1 MYRYVVRRLLLVIL
15 TLFSVSIIVFGT
27 VRLIPGDLI
36 DRIVVENVRRSG
48 VDGFIVDRD
57 ALEQALGLDVPI
69 YIQYGRWLGKIVFR
83 GDLSVSLRNGQSVT
97 TIMKS
102 RVLVTF
108 ELGLMALVI
117 GILMALPIGIYSA
130 LRQDTIFDYLG
141 RSTALI
147 GLSLPNFWLAT
158 MVMIFPV
165 IWWGWSPT
173 LGLIPFTEDPLG
185 NLKQFVLPGLIM
197 GTAMAAN
204 AMRMTRTMML
214 EVLRQ
219 DYIRTAYSKGLRER
233 VVVSRHALKNAMIPV
248 VTIVGASLPVLVGGA
263 VIMEN
268 IFGLPGMGRL
278 MLDSLQQRD
287 YTIVSGVNLV
297 IATAIIGANLL
308 VDISYAYLDP
318 RVRYG

>member
-48 VDGFIVDRD
+48 VDGFIVDRE

-69 YIQYGRWLGKIVFR
+69 YVQYGRWLGKIVFR

-97 TIMKS
+97 KIMKS
-102 RVLVTF
+102 RIPVTF

-117 GILMALPIGIYSA
+117 GTLIALPIGIYSA
-130 LRQDTIFDYLG
+130 VRQDTVFDYLG

-165 IWWGWSPT
+165 IWWGWSPA
-173 LGLIPFTEDPLG
+173 LGVIPFTEDPLG
-185 NLKQFVLPGLIM
+185 NLKQFALPGLIM

>member
-1 MYRYVVRRLLLVIL
+1 MYRYVIRRLLLVIV

-57 ALEQALGLDVPI
+57 ALEKALGLDVPI
-69 YIQYGRWLGKIVFR
+69 HVQYGRWLGNIVFR

-97 TIMKS
+97 KIMKS

-108 ELGLMALVI
+108 ELGLMALAI
-117 GILMALPIGIYSA
+117 GTLMALPIGIFSA
-130 LRQDTIFDYLG
+130 LRQDTVFDYLG

-158 MVMIFPV
+158 MIMIFPT
-165 IWWGWSPT
+165 IWWGWSPA
-173 LGLIPFTEDPLG
+173 LGVISFTEDPLG
-185 NLKQFVLPGLIM
+185 NLKQFALPGLIM

-219 DYIRTAYSKGLRER
+219 DYIRTAYSKGLRES

-297 IATAIIGANLL
+297 IATTIIGANLL

>member
-1 MYRYVVRRLLLVIL
+1 MYRYVVRRLLLVVL
-15 TLFSVSIIVFGT
+15 TLFSVSIIVFAT

-69 YIQYGRWLGKIVFR
+69 YVQYGRWLGRIVFR
-83 GDLSVSLRNGQSVT
+83 GDLSVSLRSGQPVT
-97 TIMKS
+97 KLMKS

-117 GILMALPIGIYSA
+117 GTLIALPIGIYSA
-130 LRQDTIFDYLG
+130 LRQDTVFDYLG

-158 MVMIFPV
+158 MIMIFPT
-165 IWWGWSPT
+165 IWWGWSPA
-173 LGLIPFTEDPLG
+173 LGVISFTEDPLG
-185 NLKQFVLPGLIM
+185 NLKQFAVPGLIM

-233 VVVSRHALKNAMIPV
+233 LVVSRHALKNAMIPV
-248 VTIVGASLPVLVGGA
+248 ITILGASLPVLVGGA

>member
-165 IWWGWSPT
+165 IWWGWSPDSRADSFHGRPAGKPET
-173 LGLIPFTEDPLG
+173 
-185 NLKQFVLPGLIM
+185 VLSSRSDYGD
-197 GTAMAAN
+197 GHGGKRN
-204 AMRMTRTMML
+204 AYDAHHDAGGVEARLYQDCLFEGSQGEGGGQQTRTEERHDPSRNHSGSQL
-214 EVLRQ
+214 ACPGRRCRNYGEH
-219 DYIRTAYSKGLRER
+219 IRPARDGTSHVGFAATKRLHYRLWSKLGY
-233 VVVSRHALKNAMIPV
+233 RH
-248 VTIVGASLPVLVGGA
+248 
-263 VIMEN
+263 
-268 IFGLPGMGRL
+268 
-278 MLDSLQQRD
+278 RD
-287 YTIVSGVNLV
+287 NWSQS
-297 IATAIIGANLL
+297 IG
-308 VDISYAYLDP
+308 
-318 RVRYG
+318 